1 LGGDVVHWV
10 AGFAVHVDVTE
21 IYFFVYVWV

>member
-10 AGFAVHVDVTE
+10 PGFAVHVDVTE
-21 IYFFVYVWV
+21 IYFFVNVWV

>member
-1 LGGDVVHWV
+1 LRGDVVHWV
-10 AGFAVHVDVTE
+10 GGFKVHVDVTE